1 MSIALKLESK
11 VIDDLIAY
19 YKIDEAVAKEI
30 YDETMVLYHRLCTI
44 TDFNELNTVNDRVLF
59 ALINV
64 IGHYYNFTE
73 STRFLFSVIMFIVIT
88 GRKSD
93 AEYMFMQ
100 WLSLS
105 AQDKNIDNGLDVFIY
120 SLKAL
125 HEHFEREKVQS
136 FEPFNDLLK
145 VLNRNIILLQ
155 EEVIKNGTHA
165 QRNIIN
171 EDESNDDDDDD
182 DDERNHDDDDD
193 NDERNH
199 DGDDDDERN
208 NDDDDDERNN
218 DGGKDGI

>member
-1 MSIALKLESK
+1 MSSALKLESK

-64 IGHYYNFTE
+64 IGHYYDFTE

-136 FEPFNDLLK
+136 FEPFNDLFK
-145 VLNRNIILLQ
+145 
-155 EEVIKNGTHA
+155 IKNNFDSYLCTHG
-165 QRNIIN
+165 ITIC
-171 EDESNDDDDDD
+171 DESNDDDDDD

-199 DGDDDDERN
+199 DGDDERN
-208 NDDDDDERNN
+208 NDDDDERNN